1 MHDRTG
7 HIALPLLGFVLA
19 LAWLS
24 LMLNLPNWPAF
35 WFGINHARLAPEVI
49 ALAAACALYGL
60 LRGVRPRAASRS
72 GPGSRAGAGAGPWL
86 LAVVLLVLVA
96 LRLADLAANLTLG
109 RQVNLALDLPLLP
122 SILEVLT
129 ASATPAQLALAA
141 VGIPV
146 VLAGILVL
154 NRLSVSAMADFAGR
168 RPASAV
174 VLAGAVLAAGPVLA
188 GIPGVVQP
196 VHWSV
201 TALVARQ
208 VDLIGGA
215 AALRRDFRTRMDLDP
230 WASVAP
236 DDLLGGLAGR
246 DVTVVFVESYGR
258 TVLTEPGFE
267 SRIGPL
273 LEQADA
279 RLADAGFSM
288 RSGLLT
294 SPVRGGQ
301 SWLAHATL
309 LTGLP
314 LSGPSSYAMALT
326 SDRATLAHL
335 FGRAGYGTAAVMPAI
350 RRSWPEG
357 RVLGFDRIL
366 TAAALGYSG
375 PDFGWAAI
383 PDQYTLS
390 VLDRIAPTGG
400 ATFRQVVLISSHG
413 PWRPTPPLVA
423 DWDAIGDGTAFRTL
437 TPVPQAAAMQ
447 GDYVQ
452 SIDYSLRSLFGWI
465 ERSVREGEL
474 VIVLGDHQPA
484 PLITGPDASADVPVH
499 VIGRDPDLVG
509 AFAGWGFASGLL
521 PGDGG
526 ALPMEEFRDR
536 FLATFSGPVS
546 RSPAGPPAGPVV
558 EAASGL

>member
-1 MHDRTG
+1 MRDRTG

-35 WFGINHARLAPEVI
+35 WFGINHARLAPEAI

-60 LRGVRPRAASRS
+60 LRGDRPRAARRA
-72 GPGSRAGAGAGPWL
+72 GPGSRPRAGPWA
-86 LAVVLLVLVA
+86 LAAVLLVLAA

-129 ASATPAQLALAA
+129 ASATPVQLALAA

-154 NRLSVSAMADFAGR
+154 NRLSVSAMAGFAGR
-168 RPASAV
+168 RPGAAV
-174 VLAGAVLAAGPVLA
+174 VLAGAVLATGPVLA

-196 VHWSV
+196 LHWSV

-208 VDLIGGA
+208 VGLIGGTA
-215 AALRRDFRTRMDLDP
+215 AVRRDFRARMARDS
-230 WASVAP
+230 WSSVPP
-236 DDLLGGLAGR
+236 DQLLGRLAGR

-258 TVLTEPGFE
+258 TVLTDPRFE

-273 LEQADA
+273 LAQAGA
-279 RLADAGFSM
+279 RLADAGFTM
-288 RSGLLT
+288 RSGLLA

-314 LSGPSSYAMALT
+314 LSGPSLYAMALT
-326 SDRATLAHL
+326 SNRATLAHL

-357 RVLGFDRIL
+357 TVLGFDRIL
-366 TAAALGYSG
+366 AADALGYAG

-390 VLDRIAPTGG
+390 VLDRIAPTAGPV
-400 ATFRQVVLISSHG
+400 FRQVVLISSHG
-413 PWRPTPPLVA
+413 PWRPTPPLVE
-423 DWDAIGDGTAFRTL
+423 DWDAIGDGAAFRAL
-437 TPVPQAAAMQ
+437 TPVPQAAAIQ

-452 SIDYSLRSLFGWI
+452 SIDYSLRALFGWI
-465 ERSVREGEL
+465 ERSVRDGGL

-484 PLITGPDASADVPVH
+484 PLITGPGTSADVPIH

-526 ALPMEEFRDR
+526 ALPMAAFRDR
-536 FLATFSGPVS
+536 FLATFTGPA
-546 RSPAGPPAGPVV
+546 AGPATGPVV
-558 EAASGL
+558 EAASGP